1 MGIRGISALILV
13 CFFLIPKDLLS
24 QDVKPSEYV
33 IITYELTRAKDTH
46 GVRKYYWMVSVDS
59 LKGQRVSLSPI
70 YFTGFAKNNLDRCC
84 QNEVVDIFT
93 VTTGSTYDFKE
104 GYEQSIEEL
113 VQLVDRERRKVQTIT
128 KEWTTGYNER
138 IKIYA
143 TPIIGKFCRCDIGKE
158 DGNKINYK
166 GMVYLPL
173 SDFSFN
179 ANFWKS
185 KSANEILLKDLTKI
199 SIGTSPFDNPG
210 K

>member
-13 CFFLIPKDLLS
+13 FSLVPKDLLS
-24 QDVKPSEYV
+24 QDVKQAEYV
-33 IITYELTRAKDTH
+33 IITYELNRAKDTH
-46 GVRKYYWMVSVDS
+46 GIRKYYWIVSVDS
-59 LKGQRVSLSPI
+59 LKGQKVSLSPI
-70 YFTGFAKNNLDRCC
+70 YFTGFSKNNLDKCC
-84 QNEVVDIFT
+84 QGEVIDIFT

-104 GYEQSIEEL
+104 GYEQSIEGL
-113 VQLVDRERRKVQTIT
+113 VRIVDVERRKVQTIT
-128 KEWTTGYNER
+128 KEWSNGYKET

-158 DGNKINYK
+158 DGDKINYND
-166 GMVYLPL
+166 MVYLPL

-185 KSANEILLKDLTKI
+185 KNVNDILLKDLTKI
-199 SIGTSPFDNPG
+199 SIGTSPFDQPG